1 MRSGADRARPGR
13 QARPRRLGW
22 PGWAVRA
29 GACAAAAGC
38 LLAACSS
45 PAKPGA
51 SSSSGPPG
59 LSGPSRALRAAR
71 GEVSVAGPGG
81 GGVVFSVGGPG
92 GGFVAL
98 PGSAGSG
105 GRPKITV
112 GPIPA
117 ADSNRVIN
125 LPLGTYADVA
135 FSQQTVLSEA
145 ATLLTQKC
153 MASRGFVYTAQATPA
168 QVQTLVQQAEY
179 QFGVNSATDAATYG
193 YGQPKASSPQGG
205 PAFLGGFAFGDLLK
219 QPRAWVA
226 ALLGSAPGE
235 RIGSH
240 QPEGCLA
247 EASNE
252 LYGSS
257 GQLSDPV
264 PEIAL
269 QSATWTQSDPRVE
282 AVDALWSRCMAVRG
296 YTYNSPQQAAGAHW
310 PSKPTPK
317 ETATAEADV
326 ACKQAVNL
334 DNTWLAVEAAY
345 QAALIGQDLTTLAN
359 LQGSFAK
366 MLNQAEAL
374 LSLPSLP
381 TLNLPGRPGRFVG
394 GPVPVPVQ
402 VHPVG

>member
-1 MRSGADRARPGR
+1 MRSGADRAR
-13 QARPRRLGW
+13 LGW
-22 PGWAVRA
+22 PGWPGWTGWPVRA
-29 GACAAAAGC
+29 GACAAAAAC

-51 SSSSGPPG
+51 SSSSGSSGP
-59 LSGPSRALRAAR
+59 SGPSRALGAAR
-71 GEVSVAGPGG
+71 GAVSVVGPGG

-179 QFGVNSATDAATYG
+179 PFGVTSVTDAATYG
-193 YGQPKASSPQGG
+193 YGQPKSSSPQGG
-205 PAFLGGFAFGDLLK
+205 PAFLGGFAFGDLTK
-219 QPRAWVA
+219 KPRAWVA
-226 ALLGSAPGE
+226 ALLGFAPGQ
-235 RIGSH
+235 RIGAH
-240 QPEGCLA
+240 QPQGCLS

-264 PEIAL
+264 PEIAI

-296 YTYNSPQQAAGAHW
+296 YTYNSPQQAAAAHW

-326 ACKQAVNL
+326 ACKQEVNL

-394 GPVPVPVQ
+394 GPVPVPV
-402 VHPVG
+402 HPVG

>member
-1 MRSGADRARPGR
+1 MRSAADPARPGR
-13 QARPRRLGW
+13 LPR
-22 PGWAVRA
+22 PGWLVRA

-45 PAKPGA
+45 PARPGA
-51 SSSSGPPG
+51 SRSPAAGNP
-59 LSGPSRALRAAR
+59 LSNAQHAAIS
-71 GEVSVAGPGG
+71 VSGPGG
-81 GGVVFSVGGPG
+81 GRVVFIGGVGGG
-92 GGFVAL
+92 VGFVAL
-98 PGSAGSG
+98 PGGSGGSG
-105 GRPKITV
+105 GRPRINV

-117 ADSNRVIN
+117 ADSNRVVN

-168 QVQTLVQQAEY
+168 QVQTLVQSAEY
-179 QFGVNSATDAATYG
+179 PFGVTSVTDAATYG
-193 YGQPKASSPQGG
+193 YGQPKSSSSPGG
-205 PAFLGGFAFGDLLK
+205 PAFLGGFAFGDLTK
-219 QPRAWVA
+219 KPRAWVA
-226 ALLGSAPGE
+226 ALLGFAPGQ
-235 RIGSH
+235 RIGGH
-240 QPEGCLA
+240 QPQGCLS
-247 EASNE
+247 ETNTE
-252 LYGSS
+252 LYGSA
-257 GQLSDPV
+257 GGLSDPV
-264 PEIAL
+264 PQIAI

-282 AVDALWSRCMAVRG
+282 AVDAAWSRCMALRG
-296 YTYNSPQQAAGAHW
+296 YKYNSPQQAADAHW
-310 PSKPTPK
+310 PSKPTPT

-366 MLNQAEAL
+366 MLNRAEAL

-381 TLNLPGRPGRFVG
+381 TLNLPGRRGLTN
-394 GPVPVPVQ
+394 VPVPVQ